1 MGIMASGGSS
11 SGWCCTVIDG
21 ITGHKCLA
29 TSLHHFTSS
38 DENGDDDA
46 NRAHYYAHFGGALP
60 PLFFFRFQ
68 HSSANSL
75 THSYCDSIKTF
86 SSRWSLSCTL
96 SLSLTTFYCDSNL
109 LCHTDRQTV
118 PHLVVPCMQSEQ
130 FVLFFLFPPTVC
142 THKTTTES
150 SSSLSSSSVLSGR
163 WTHFTLRA
171 LAALKLHSAGD
182 DGVVVVVV
190 IVLAQGESDV
200 GSFSSEFVSINQR
213 SAPLLLCSRNTGT
226 CKSSTGTVSH

>member
-1 MGIMASGGSS
+1 MAGVARLLMALLGTSVWQPASIIS
-11 SGWCCTVIDG
+11 PVVMKMVMMMLIEP
-21 ITGHKCLA
+21 ITMPISEGHCRRF
-29 TSLHHFTSS
+29 S
-38 DENGDDDA
+38 
-46 NRAHYYAHFGGALP
+46 
-60 PLFFFRFQ
+60 FFAFNIRQ
-68 HSSANSL
+68 PTHSL
-75 THSYCDSIKTF
+75 TPTATQSKLF
-86 SSRWSLSCTL
+86 SRWSLSCTL

-150 SSSLSSSSVLSGR
+150 SSSLSSSSVLPGR
-163 WTHFTLRA
+163 WTHFTGT
-171 LAALKLHSAGD
+171 LKLPSAGD

-190 IVLAQGESDV
+190 TVLAQGESDV
-200 GSFSSEFVSINQR
+200 GSFNSEFVSINQR